1 MIGHGMVPIFF
12 FGSSKTTW
20 VPTNRNLTTTNMEQ
34 GSNKAM
40 KASARIVHDFWR
52 KLFLCHFCQSRILL
66 SCLVHI
72 FTFPMN
78 FYIDWKNAFRFCQ
91 FFTVYFSLRAVAPAL
106 KDTFVILY
114 CKEQVMLN
122 IICFGVFSKEN

>member
-66 SCLVHI
+66 SCFSSYFHI
-72 FTFPMN
+72 SN
-78 FYIDWKNAFRFCQ
+78 ELLHWLENAFRFCQ
-91 FFTVYFSLRAVAPAL
+91 FFTVYFSLQAVAPAL

-122 IICFGVFSKEN
+122 IICFVVFSKEN